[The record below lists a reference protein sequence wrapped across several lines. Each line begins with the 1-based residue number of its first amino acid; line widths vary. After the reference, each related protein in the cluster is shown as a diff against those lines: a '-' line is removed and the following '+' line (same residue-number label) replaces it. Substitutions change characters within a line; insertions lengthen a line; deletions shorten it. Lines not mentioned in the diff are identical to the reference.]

1 MHTRDNVRLALSMGA
16 ASLLMTGCANMAG
29 AAHVGSEGDARQHLM
44 ASIDAVR
51 QGNYAFSVQ
60 GNKTYSGVVHL
71 PQSALIEHT
80 DPGRPRA
87 TTLNVGDR
95 RYIKYLMYGE
105 KAPSVRAEIELALK
119 KGMIEAA
126 DIPAAKARLRA
137 MDTFDGKRW
146 VRVDPARM
154 RELEPRVVD
163 PGPTVQHADATPLT
177 ALVEAVT
184 TAKRNGNVIA
194 GALDASKVRVSEDD
208 FSGDPFGVDMGDKGS
223 AVPFTAE
230 LDQQGR
236 LTRFT
241 VDVPPVPQSDAASA
255 DPTGAGQGNPETP
268 AFTIVISIMSPGT
281 APVQKAPP
289 AATIIELAGDL
300 YPQLPASVD

>member
-1 MHTRDNVRLALSMGA
+1 MRTHDRVRLALSTGA
-16 ASLLMTGCANMAG
+16 AGLLLTGCANTAG
-29 AAHVGSEGDARQHLM
+29 AAHVASEGDARQDLM

-51 QGNYAFSVQ
+51 QGNYAFLVK

-71 PQSALIEHT
+71 PQSALIEHA
-80 DPGRPRA
+80 DPGQPRA
-87 TTLNVGDR
+87 TTLNIGDQ
-95 RYIKYLMYGE
+95 RYVKYLMYGE

-119 KGMIEAA
+119 KNMIEAK
-126 DIPAAKARLRA
+126 DIPATKARLRA

-146 VRVDPARM
+146 VHVDPARM
-154 RELEPRVVD
+154 RTLKPRVLD
-163 PGPTVQHADATPLT
+163 PGPTVQHPDATPLT

-194 GALDASKVRVSEDD
+194 GALDASKVNITEDD
-208 FSGDPFGVDMGDKGS
+208 VNGDPFGVDLGDKGS

-241 VDVPPVPQSDAASA
+241 ANVPPVPQSDEASA
-255 DPTGAGQGNPETP
+255 DPTGAGQGIPETP
-268 AFTIVISIMSPGT
+268 AFSIVISIMSPGA
-281 APVQKAPP
+281 APVQKAPAT
-289 AATIIELAGDL
+289 AATIELAGDL
-300 YPQLPASVD
+300 YPQIPASVD